1 MLPLIVHILSILCSF
16 KDALTSSVSTAN
28 ISLCKLISHHDIT
41 ASRIAF
47 VSWFKLVYETM
58 LSLLPFSRQHSR
70 FVWNNTVCFCFG
82 LKMITFH
89 FYQIYREILAF
100 TSLTWILC
108 LKRLNQDRHSGH
120 TRAVHTILL
129 SGKDSGCTAVHMD
142 KGSTIHI
149 QSIYQTY
156 EHRKYLLLAV
166 GGEMLSLICCPDGL
180 WPPVRALCENTPP
193 YLTAVTRHGWNSMLY
208 PHTRPRQPLLVWN
221 SVV

>member
-1 MLPLIVHILSILCSF
+1 
-16 KDALTSSVSTAN
+16 
-28 ISLCKLISHHDIT
+28 
-41 ASRIAF
+41 
-47 VSWFKLVYETM
+47 M

-108 LKRLNQDRHSGH
+108 LTRLNQDRHSGH

-142 KGSTIHI
+142 KGSTIHHSKHI
-149 QSIYQTY
+149 SDIWTQEIFVIGCWWGD
-156 EHRKYLLLAV
+156 A
-166 GGEMLSLICCPDGL
+166 LICCPDGL

-193 YLTAVTRHGWNSMLY
+193 TLQLLPDMAGTACCTPTRGQGSLSLSEIVLCKHVAIYLQHSTLCVNPSHCGLILLTR
-208 PHTRPRQPLLVWN
+208 
-221 SVV
+221 SVIMSIHCN

>member
-1 MLPLIVHILSILCSF
+1 
-16 KDALTSSVSTAN
+16 
-28 ISLCKLISHHDIT
+28 
-41 ASRIAF
+41 
-47 VSWFKLVYETM
+47 M

-129 SGKDSGCTAVHMD
+129 SGKDSGCTAAHMD
-142 KGSTIHI
+142 KGSTIHHSKHI
-149 QSIYQTY
+149 SDIWTQEIFVIGCWWGDALSDLLSWWSLTSSQGSVW
-156 EHRKYLLLAV
+156 EHA
-166 GGEMLSLICCPDGL
+166 S
-180 WPPVRALCENTPP
+180 

>member
-1 MLPLIVHILSILCSF
+1 
-16 KDALTSSVSTAN
+16 
-28 ISLCKLISHHDIT
+28 
-41 ASRIAF
+41 
-47 VSWFKLVYETM
+47 M

-108 LKRLNQDRHSGH
+108 LKRLNQDVQDTVEQFTLFYYQAK
-120 TRAVHTILL
+120 TRAAQQ
-129 SGKDSGCTAVHMD
+129 CTWTREVQF
-142 KGSTIHI
+142 II

-166 GGEMLSLICCPDGL
+166 GGEMLPLICCPDGL

-193 YLTAVTRHGWNSMLY
+193 TLQLLPDMAGTGSLSLSEIVLCKLVAIYLQHSTLCVNPSHCGLILLTR
-208 PHTRPRQPLLVWN
+208 
-221 SVV
+221 SVIMSIHCN

>member
-1 MLPLIVHILSILCSF
+1 
-16 KDALTSSVSTAN
+16 
-28 ISLCKLISHHDIT
+28 
-41 ASRIAF
+41 
-47 VSWFKLVYETM
+47 M

-108 LKRLNQDRHSGH
+108 LTRLNQDRHSGH

-142 KGSTIHI
+142 KGSTIHHSKHI
-149 QSIYQTY
+149 SDIWTQEIFVIGCWWGD
-156 EHRKYLLLAV
+156 A
-166 GGEMLSLICCPDGL
+166 LICCPDGL